1 MHGEVGG
8 EAGPSLA
15 AARPPPNVQRAAG
28 LLGHGY
34 IGGSPTALPNVTNN
48 NSTDLSSKRAR
59 ALGSGVY
66 TRKSAAVYQ
75 TTIPRTATT
84 IPPDKNNSF
93 QKAVPPNGSNNSA
106 KNTFRSPR
114 CHFTHGGYH
123 TVVPSLDNELWGRE
137 STTHC
142 VHWLFIWFGACP
154 SNPVTAACSLSF
166 EFQVPHCHII
176 VLVGTHKA
184 RAAASTTP
192 RCPAPPTLPRCLSV
206 MP

>member
-15 AARPPPNVQRAAG
+15 AARAPPNVQRAAG

-48 NSTDLSSKRAR
+48 NSTDLSSKRATCD
-59 ALGSGVY
+59 LGQGYIRGSPTNY
-66 TRKSAAVYQ
+66 SQK
-75 TTIPRTATT
+75 TIPRTATT
-84 IPPDKNNSF
+84 IPTDKNNSF

-123 TVVPSLDNELWGRE
+123 TVVPSSDTELWAMDPTEILR
-137 STTHC
+137 SRVIH
-142 VHWLFIWFGACP
+142 
-154 SNPVTAACSLSF
+154 
-166 EFQVPHCHII
+166 
-176 VLVGTHKA
+176 LV
-184 RAAASTTP
+184 
-192 RCPAPPTLPRCLSV
+192 
-206 MP
+206 